1 MDLRKKNFKKGVDAE
16 DTRRRREDESVQIRK
31 AQKEAQL
38 TKKRMFNPEEAGLD
52 SENVAPVSLNQA
64 AAGENP
70 MHAIMQQLA
79 TADAEARLSLTTD
92 IRRLVARS
100 HDAPIQEAI
109 DAGVVTAMVQFLQS
123 PDTQLQFEA
132 SWVLTNIAS
141 GDSHQTQAVV
151 DAGTVPHFIKLLEH
165 GQPETQEQVVWALA
179 NIAGDSPKHRD
190 MLLNLN
196 VVGGMLHVMVQN
208 EGRMAML
215 RNVTWGL
222 SNLCRA
228 KPNVQLVA
236 PMIPYLARLLTC
248 QDTEVSTDALWAF
261 SYIADCGDEGVQ
273 AVIESGALAA
283 IVGKLD
289 GKDDKLLQPG
299 LRAAGNIAT
308 GTDVQTTILLQ
319 HGILAM
325 LPGILAKS
333 KRQLKKE
340 ACWLLSNVT
349 AGNAEQIALVLQH
362 GLFQTLVKLAGEGA
376 MDVRKECVWALANAG
391 MGAQP
396 EQQEALAEAGVVRAL
411 VEALDHGHAVAEI
424 GTILD
429 SLGSFL
435 KGGAKRAEE
444 RGGENIYCGIIEE
457 HNGLTKLEE
466 LQEDANE
473 GIYNR
478 AVKLLTDY
486 FCVEE
491 DAETETEGYAAAGPS
506 NFNFN
511 FAT

>member
-52 SENVAPVSLNQA
+52 SENVAPVSSN
-64 AAGENP
+64 
-70 MHAIMQQLA
+70 
-79 TADAEARLSLTTD
+79 
-92 IRRLVARS
+92 
-100 HDAPIQEAI
+100 QEAI

-196 VVGGMLHVMVQN
+196 VVGGMLHVMLQN

-248 QDTEVSTDALWAF
+248 QDTEISTDAL
-261 SYIADCGDEGVQ
+261 
-273 AVIESGALAA
+273 
-283 IVGKLD
+283 
-289 GKDDKLLQPG
+289 
-299 LRAAGNIAT
+299 
-308 GTDVQTTILLQ
+308 
-319 HGILAM
+319 
-325 LPGILAKS
+325 
-333 KRQLKKE
+333 
-340 ACWLLSNVT
+340 
-349 AGNAEQIALVLQH
+349 
-362 GLFQTLVKLAGEGA
+362 
-376 MDVRKECVWALANAG
+376 
-391 MGAQP
+391 
-396 EQQEALAEAGVVRAL
+396 
-411 VEALDHGHAVAEI
+411 
-424 GTILD
+424 
-429 SLGSFL
+429 
-435 KGGAKRAEE
+435 
-444 RGGENIYCGIIEE
+444 
-457 HNGLTKLEE
+457 
-466 LQEDANE
+466 
-473 GIYNR
+473 
-478 AVKLLTDY
+478 
-486 FCVEE
+486 
-491 DAETETEGYAAAGPS
+491 
-506 NFNFN
+506 
-511 FAT
+511 